1 MSDIDKFL
9 YNSRAKLLQKNQ
21 ITKCFLIKM
30 VFY

>member
-9 YNSRAKLLQKNQ
+9 YNPLAKVVQKNE

-30 VFY
+30 AFY